1 MVKIGETEGKK
12 IYFCEHCGEDFSYF
26 GMAENHESYECSPDK
41 VKEDQELKNIQKKL
55 NKGERFQ
62 QIYSILKNNELE
74 KGASLIHQ
82 YKKEIDELQNKS
94 KLLGDRIAA
103 ITLYNIDR
111 DVKKLLANV
120 RILNLQLT
128 QRNEAFKRERALDFE
143 TAIQMWE
150 ELDEIDEAAR
160 VRKTMSE
167 QGAVKV
173 NQKVVH
179 GDEISKTEIKDS
191 VLNKSNVGNG
201 GSEDKFT
208 KLKELKEMF
217 DSGFISQEEMEKIK
231 QDIIGK

>member
-1 MVKIGETEGKK
+1 MSEEPFDNNPKRQVRDTE
-12 IYFCEHCGEDFSYF
+12 
-26 GMAENHESYECSPDK
+26 
-41 VKEDQELKNIQKKL
+41 
-55 NKGERFQ
+55 
-62 QIYSILKNNELE
+62 
-74 KGASLIHQ
+74 
-82 YKKEIDELQNKS
+82 KEIDELKNKR
-94 KLLGDRIAA
+94 KALGDRASA
-103 ITLYNIDR
+103 RTLDNIDR
-111 DVKKLLANV
+111 DVKKLLPNV

-160 VRKTMSE
+160 VRKTMAE
-167 QGAVKV
+167 QGSVKV
-173 NQKVVH
+173 NQKVIH

-201 GSEDKFT
+201 DGEDKFT